1 MLVEPKNDGRNGRRT
16 SHLNR
21 FVNKSWQYCGE
32 SEQVALMFYP
42 HHRKIRRLNLRHG
55 KKHIAQ
61 KEITRLIGE
70 CDIRCWNCAIKASY
84 DLSLGVEF

>member
-1 MLVEPKNDGRNGRRT
+1 MLVEPKNDGRNGRRI
-16 SHLNR
+16 SLLNR
-21 FVNKSWQYCGE
+21 FVNKSCQYCRE

-42 HHRKIRRLNLRHG
+42 NHRKIRSLNLRHG
-55 KKHIAQ
+55 KKHKVQ

>member
-1 MLVEPKNDGRNGRRT
+1 MLVEPKKDGRNGRRN
-16 SHLNR
+16 SLLHR
-21 FVNKSWQYCGE
+21 FINKSCQYCGE

-42 HHRKIRRLNLRHG
+42 HHRKIRSLNLRHG
-55 KKHIAQ
+55 KKHKAQ
-61 KEITRLIGE
+61 EQIQKLISE

>member
-1 MLVEPKNDGRNGRRT
+1 MLVEPKNDGRNGRRI
-16 SHLNR
+16 SLLNR
-21 FVNKSWQYCGE
+21 FVNKSCQYSRE

-42 HHRKIRRLNLRHG
+42 HHRKIRSLNLRHG
-55 KKHIAQ
+55 KKHKVQ